1 MAGKVKKRTTKAAT
15 KARGNT
21 KLKRGGV
28 TVKRSS
34 GGFSLTIPKAMA
46 ASLSEAG
53 KVKGIRA
60 TKAFAMK
67 LIENA
72 ATSKN

>member
-1 MAGKVKKRTTKAAT
+1 MAGKVKKRPTKAAT
-15 KARGNT
+15 KKPIKAKKNLAT
-21 KLKRGGV
+21 
-28 TVKRSS
+28 KRSVGG

-72 ATSKN
+72 TTSKN